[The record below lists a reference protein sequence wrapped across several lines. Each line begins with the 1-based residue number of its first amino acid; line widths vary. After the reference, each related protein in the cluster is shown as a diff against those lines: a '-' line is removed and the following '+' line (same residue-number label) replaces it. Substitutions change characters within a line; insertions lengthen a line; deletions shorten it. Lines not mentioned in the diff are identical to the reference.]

1 MKRLMAS
8 LSPLVLLV
16 LLAPFAGAAR
26 GPGSVIRYKP
36 GSDDPDERP
45 TATEI
50 AVAPQGSDFAFRVTF
65 DKAPWGDACK
75 NRCANT
81 TVFVDTDGNATTGLR
96 LGKGAAETGADLAVT
111 LQGGRD
117 WGEGDSRATFK
128 AKIRYLPDGTHSL
141 DEGQA
146 LGELDPALDSERLQI
161 DDRTVY
167 VLVDG
172 TLANLP
178 SGKKARVV
186 YHPPGAKALTASIK
200 GMLSGGSGKVEI
212 FRKGVKGGK

>member
-1 MKRLMAS
+1 MKRLLAPLCS
-8 LSPLVLLV
+8 LA
-16 LLAPFAGAAR
+16 LLAPLTATAKA
-26 GPGSVIRYKP
+26 PGSVIRFKP

-45 TATEI
+45 TATEV

-75 NRCANT
+75 NRCANAT
-81 TVFVDTDGNATTGLR
+81 IFVDTDGNTATGLQ
-96 LGKGAAETGADLAVT
+96 LGREDAETGADLALT
-111 LQGGRD
+111 LQAGRD
-117 WGEGDSRATFK
+117 WGDGTSRPIFK
-128 AKIRYLPDGTHSL
+128 AKVRYLPDGVRSL
-141 DEGQA
+141 EEGEA
-146 LGELDPALDSERLQI
+146 LGELDPTMDSERFQV

-172 TLANLP
+172 TIANLP

-200 GMLSGGSGKVEI
+200 GMLAGGDGKVEI
-212 FRKGVKGGK
+212 FRRGVKAGK